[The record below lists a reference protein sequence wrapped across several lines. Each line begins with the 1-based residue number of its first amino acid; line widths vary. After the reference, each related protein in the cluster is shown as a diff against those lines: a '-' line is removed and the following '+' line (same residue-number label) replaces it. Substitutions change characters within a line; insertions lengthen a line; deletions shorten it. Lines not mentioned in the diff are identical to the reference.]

1 MPLFDYQCLHCGHII
16 SDVLQRNGEENLKYC
31 PECAGEIKKLVGVAN
46 FQLKGDGWYKPS
58 AINEKSESE

>member
-1 MPLFDYQCLHCGHII
+1 MQFGLMLRSQYPK
-16 SDVLQRNGEENLKYC
+16 EENLKYC

>member
-1 MPLFDYQCLHCGHII
+1 MPLFDYQCLDCGHIVE
-16 SDVLQRNGEENLKYC
+16 DVLQKSSDPTLKYC
-31 PECAGEIKKLVGVAN
+31 PECAGEIKKLLVAAN